1 VSSASSPR
9 FRVAPGS
16 LGAEFVDL
24 ADDESHHLRVM
35 RLQPGAK
42 VELFD
47 GAGVAAAGV
56 VETTGPDAA
65 RVRVVDVEVAK
76 AESPVAITLVQA
88 VPVKMQRLDA
98 TVRLCTELGVA
109 EILPVVSAHTQLPA
123 GGLEMLDRRVERW
136 RRIAESAAKQSG
148 RAVVPRIAA
157 VAAFAELNWAE
168 LSPVR
173 FLLEP
178 GAATSL
184 AAQLGASDR
193 EACALLVGPEGGWDD
208 GERAMARQE
217 GASEVTLGPR
227 VLRADSAGPT
237 ALALVQ
243 TAWGDL
249 G

>member
-1 VSSASSPR
+1 MSEPR

-16 LGAEFVDL
+16 LAGEFVDL
-24 ADDESHHLRVM
+24 TVDEAHHLRVM
-35 RLQPGAK
+35 RLQPGAP

-56 VETTGPDAA
+56 VENTSVDSA
-65 RVRVVDVEVAK
+65 RVRVVGVEVAK
-76 AESPVAITLVQA
+76 GESPVAITLVQA
-88 VPVKMQRLDA
+88 VPVKFQRLDA

-109 EILPVVSAHTQLPA
+109 EILLVVSARTQLPA
-123 GGLEMLDRRVERW
+123 GGLEVIERRVERW

-148 RAVVPRIAA
+148 RAALPRIAS
-157 VAAFAELNWAE
+157 VVAFAGMNWAS

-178 GAATSL
+178 TAATSL
-184 AAQLGASDR
+184 AAELGASEGDS
-193 EACALLVGPEGGWDD
+193 CALLVGPEGGWNDD
-208 GERAMARQE
+208 ERATARQE
-217 GASEVTLGPR
+217 GASEVTMGPR

-243 TAWGDL
+243 AAWGDL
-249 G
+249 S